1 MKILLGML
9 ILASGVFIPT
19 NFYPAM
25 DITVKPRS
33 QTTTIKPILITLP
46 YRLKTRTARTTY
58 RRKLKKRQTSEAEVF
73 TSALATN
80 RTTVKPTE
88 KPRRR
93 RRNRYGFGLT
103 GPMFLAIVGAI
114 IGFLCC
120 DCLTDACLRVYQLRR
135 QRTNNETERCCCC

>member
-9 ILASGVFIPT
+9 ILASGVFIPA

-25 DITVKPRS
+25 DITVEPRS
-33 QTTTIKPILITLP
+33 QTTTIKPIIITLP
-46 YRLKTRTARTTY
+46 YRLQTRTARKTY

-73 TSALATN
+73 TTALPTN

-103 GPMFLAIVGAI
+103 
-114 IGFLCC
+114 
-120 DCLTDACLRVYQLRR
+120 RWY
-135 QRTNNETERCCCC
+135 